1 MIIKVLS
8 SLQIVILS
16 ICICTLSFKYISLY
30 DEVNILRTEKSTL
43 ENKLKIQNE
52 EIEKYKISIE
62 DYNSSVDTKI
72 KDIQDKTKEYE
83 KQILDKLKNDSSY
96 KNQLNLVNRMM
107 YEFSKNK

>member
-16 ICICTLSFKYISLY
+16 ICICILSFKNISLY

-62 DYNSSVDTKI
+62 DYNSSVDIKI

>member
-1 MIIKVLS
+1 MNKKMIL
-8 SLQIVILS
+8 
-16 ICICTLSFKYISLY
+16 ICAVAVFSASVSAQDQQMKKQDQKPVKQEIINPFYGDYSTPY
-30 DEVNILRTEKSTL
+30 RTVPFD
-43 ENKLKIQNE
+43 
-52 EIEKYKISIE
+52 KISIE

-72 KDIQDKTKEYE
+72 KNIQDKTKEYE